1 MRANPAILRYMENFP
16 KSLIEFNR
24 MFGTEEACWNYL
36 KEMRWPN
43 GVVDYRDGKT
53 KPIGFC
59 ETRRVWEFTD
69 HFQQSVIAG
78 TVMHKTR
85 TPLTHWFYAAYL
97 MATLKPGVSALQL
110 SQQLGMRLETT
121 YMLLM
126 KLRSALVNPFRT
138 KLKGTIEIDETYVG
152 AKASGKRGRGA
163 GNKSIVI
170 AAVEVVDQSDK
181 KVGGRIR
188 MRKIYSISAKDLR
201 KFITDNVE
209 EGSTIVTDG
218 YRGYEGIEKMGYSH
232 KVITGEDSE
241 DVAKKM
247 QLIHI
252 VFGNLKSFLNGTYHG
267 VSSKHLQAYLNEY
280 VFRFNRR
287 RLVFEAFN
295 TLLGIGT
302 IREAP
307 TYYELYHSGKAGGW
321 IHPNPK
327 VTQ

>member
-1 MRANPAILRYMENFP
+1 MRTNPAILQYMQNFP
-16 KSLIEFNR
+16 KSLFEFNR
-24 MFGTEEACWNYL
+24 MFGTEQACWNYL
-36 KEMRWPN
+36 KEMRWPD

-59 ETRRVWEFTD
+59 STRKVWEFPD
-69 HFQQSVIAG
+69 HFQQTVIAG

-138 KLKGTIEIDETYVG
+138 KLRGTIEVDETYVG
-152 AKASGKRGRGA
+152 AKVSGKRGRGA

-170 AAVEVVDQSDK
+170 GAVEVIDTSDK
-181 KVGGRIR
+181 QVGGRIR
-188 MRKIYSISAKDLR
+188 MRKIPSIGGDYLE
-201 KFITDNVE
+201 KFILENAE
-209 EGSTIVTDG
+209 KGSTIVTDG
-218 YRGYEGIEKMGYSH
+218 YRGYSGIENKGYNH
-232 KVITGEDSE
+232 RIITGESSE
-241 DVAKKM
+241 DIAKK
-247 QLIHI
+247 LRHIHI
-252 VFGNLKSFLNGTYHG
+252 VFGNLKAFLNGTYHG

-287 RLVFEAFN
+287 RLVFESFN

-302 IREAP
+302 TKEGP
-307 TYYELYHSGKAGGW
+307 TYYQLYHTGGKHGW
-321 IHPNPK
+321 THPNP
-327 VTQ
+327 QG

>member
-1 MRANPAILRYMENFP
+1 MRTNPAILHYMQNFP
-16 KSLIEFNR
+16 KSLFEFNR

-36 KEMRWPN
+36 KEMRWPD

-53 KPIGFC
+53 KSIGFC
-59 ETRRVWEFTD
+59 STRKVWEFPN
-69 HFQQSVIAG
+69 HFQQTVTAG

-138 KLKGTIEIDETYVG
+138 KLTGTVEIDETYIG

-170 AAVEVVDQSDK
+170 AAVEIIDTSDK
-181 KVGGRIR
+181 QVGGRIR
-188 MRKIYSISAKDLR
+188 MRKIPSIASNYLER
-201 KFITDNVE
+201 FILDNVE
-209 EGSTIVTDG
+209 KGSTIVTDG
-218 YRGYEGIEKMGYSH
+218 YRGYSGIDGKGYKH
-232 KVITGEDSE
+232 KIVTGEDSE

-252 VFGNLKSFLNGTYHG
+252 VFGNLKAFLNGTYHG
-267 VSSKHLQAYLNEY
+267 VSKKHLQAYLNEY

-287 RLVFEAFN
+287 RLIFEAFN

-302 IREAP
+302 SKEGP
-307 TYYELYHSGKAGGW
+307 TYYQLYHTGKARGW
-321 IHPNPK
+321 IHPNPRE
-327 VTQ
+327 V